1 MAYKVEIHQ
10 AAQKQILSLPE
21 EAQNRVAL
29 VIDSLAENPRP
40 VGCKKLRDTDLW
52 RVRVGMY
59 RIGYTIEDNNKL
71 VKVVKVATRR
81 ENTYKL
87 L

>member
-1 MAYKVEIHQ
+1 LAYKVEIHQ
-10 AAQKQILSLPE
+10 TAQKQILSLPG
-21 EAQNRVAL
+21 EAQKRAAL
-29 VIDSLAENPRP
+29 VIDSLAENPRS

-52 RVRVGMY
+52 RVRVGTY
-59 RIGYTIEDNNKL
+59 RVIYTIEDNIKH
-71 VKVVKVATRR
+71 VKVIKMATRR